1 MFQNNSNRE
10 KQVII
15 LMIWDGDIRE
25 ARLKERDWHY
35 LAVKKLSALRG
46 LTTKHHGDF
55 YYFSYLHS
63 FTTEKKFK
71 SHKKVSEN
79 KDFCNVIIA
88 FEDSKILELNL
99 IKHHLLFTQIL
110 NA

>member
-46 LTTKHHGDF
+46 LTSKHHGDF
-55 YYFSYLHS
+55 Y
-63 FTTEKKFK
+63 
-71 SHKKVSEN
+71 
-79 KDFCNVIIA
+79 
-88 FEDSKILELNL
+88 
-99 IKHHLLFTQIL
+99 
-110 NA
+110 